1 LEFVRAERYGS
12 SDAVYLESE
21 QEGNELAGEIVG
33 WFVFRRLVP
42 RKESGSRHVVASRF
56 DPQRGRAG

>member
-1 LEFVRAERYGS
+1 
-12 SDAVYLESE
+12 
-21 QEGNELAGEIVG
+21 VG